1 MAHVRTSSKGA
12 VVIPKA
18 VREAAGLKPGQMVN
32 VALEGKDMI
41 VVRPLPEDPIEA
53 LYGILKGDG
62 CGTVDDFI
70 KERRRED
77 RARARRL

>member
-1 MAHVRTSSKGA
+1 MAHVKTSSKGA

-18 VREAAGLKPGQMVN
+18 VREAAGLKPGQMVA
-32 VALEGKDMI
+32 VALEGKGMI

-62 CGTVDDFI
+62 CGSVADFI

-77 RARARRL
+77 RARSRRL